1 MCIGKSSHDAGPA
14 AMKVLVNLLW
24 LVPGVVGGSE
34 DSVTDALRAVA
45 ALDEP
50 DLDLRLAVLESFPRA
65 HPDLAAAFTCEVNDL
80 SGANKVR
87 RVLAEQTWLART
99 ARRTGAEVVHHAGGV
114 APLVSP
120 ARDVLTIHDLQP
132 LDLPANFTRT
142 KRAYISSMVGRSAR
156 SAEVVCVPSEFTR
169 SRVVDL
175 LGVAPER
182 VRVVP
187 WFVEGARRG
196 AGVGAVDAEP
206 DAELPP
212 EPYFLYPAI
221 TYPHKQHLL
230 LIDAFALVARADP
243 SVSLVLAGGEGPSEA
258 EVRDRIASHGLG
270 RRVLRTGR
278 VSRDR
283 LEALYAGATAVTV
296 PSNYEGFGLPALEA
310 MVRGRPVLAAA
321 AGSLPEVVAPEDLVD
336 PVDVTAWADAM
347 QSVLQLSTQ
356 ERAARIAVG
365 HELAARFSPRRTA
378 TDLLSAYR
386 RAAASRP

>member
-1 MCIGKSSHDAGPA
+1 M
-14 AMKVLVNLLW
+14 NLLW

-34 DSVTDALRAVA
+34 DSVTGALRAVA

-50 DLDLRLAVLESFPRA
+50 DLDLRLAVLESFPSA

-87 RVLAEQTWLART
+87 RVLAEQTWLARM
-99 ARRTGAEVVHHAGGV
+99 ARRTDAQVVHHAGGV

-120 ARDVLTIHDLQP
+120 ARNVLTIHDLQP

-156 SAEVVCVPSEFTR
+156 GAEVVCVPSEFTR

-187 WFVEGARRG
+187 WFVEGVRG
-196 AGVGAVDAEP
+196 AAAGGAVDGRVGGAV
-206 DAELPP
+206 DGAVSRAVSGAVDP
-212 EPYFLYPAI
+212 EVPSGPYFLYPAI
-221 TYPHKQHLL
+221 TYPHKQHVLL
-230 LIDAFALVARADP
+230 VDAFAIVARADP
-243 SVSLVLAGGEGPSEA
+243 SVTLVLTGGEGPSEA
-258 EVRDRIASHGLG
+258 AVRDRIASHGLG
-270 RRVLRTGR
+270 HRVLRAGR
-278 VSRDR
+278 VSRDH
-283 LEALYAGATAVTV
+283 LEALYAGAAAVTV

-321 AGSLPEVVAPEDLVD
+321 AGSLPEVVAPDSLVD

-356 ERAARIAVG
+356 ERAARIALG
-365 HELAARFSPRRTA
+365 HELAARFSPHRTA

-386 RAAASRP
+386 RAAASSR